1 MSLIKIKPATVIA
14 PSVVSIRQARL
25 ALLQLGLL
33 SSVETAVANANE
45 ATKISWE
52 YTTEVH
58 REDPLVQTLSS
69 SLNLTPQDLDS
80 LFILASTL

>member
-1 MSLIKIKPATVIA
+1 MSLIKIKPAIVIA

-33 SSVETAVANANE
+33 SSVETAVVNANE

-52 YTTEVH
+52 YTTEVR
-58 REDPLVQTLSS
+58 REDPLVQILSA